1 MNGQKKQ
8 AAGVGEFCDSKGM
21 QELDWAGK
29 AVAWYCLM
37 GSQSKAPGVFVLDA
51 DKACKSLRT
60 SKDDW
65 NFYLELVVEELGWRW
80 DAERNLLW
88 ITDYFNWVKVSKREL
103 LAGLKALPET
113 PWAEELS
120 AQPPEELSPALQAAW
135 RQWFFPVPPAESTA
149 QEKALASITQ
159 LTQLTPELIPLVA
172 RRYLRRNTPAYI
184 VQEFEVFLRVRS
196 EFLANTFLTPET
208 EESASSEAG

>member
-8 AAGVGEFCDSKGM
+8 AAGIKEFCQLPNVKS
-21 QELDWAGK
+21 LDWAGK
-29 AVAWYCLM
+29 VVAWYCLS
-37 GSQSKAPGVFVLDA
+37 GPQSKAPGVFVLDA
-51 DKACKSLRT
+51 DQACEDLVAT
-60 SKDDW
+60 KDDW
-65 NFYLELVVEELGWRW
+65 NFYLELVAEELGWRW
-80 DAERNLLW
+80 DAQRNLLW
-88 ITDYFNWVKVSKREL
+88 ITDYFRWIKVSKGEL
-103 LAGLKALPET
+103 LEGLKTLPET
-113 PWAEELS
+113 PWREELS
-120 AQPPEELSPALQAAW
+120 AQPPEELSPALQAVW
-135 RQWFFPVPPAESTA
+135 RQWFFPVPPVAPTA
-149 QEKALASITQ
+149 QEMALASITQ